1 MRALSMLALALAG
14 MMTWT
19 TAGAA
24 AGTGAGTAA
33 GRLPA
38 TTRPPTTIVTRTA
51 TESHIL
57 GNPAAPVKLVEYI
70 SYTCPHCAEFH
81 HESLAQLQIGFI
93 GNGKGSVE
101 IRSFVRDPVDMTV
114 ALLTHCGPPSK
125 FVTLHNAFLGRQADW
140 IGPMVSANA
149 AQRQRWTAG
158 DFASRTRAI
167 ASDFHFY
174 EIMATHGF
182 DRPATDRCLANKA
195 LADKLAKGTQD
206 AVDKD
211 FVTGTPSFVLN
222 GVPLSGTYTWEA
234 LKPQIEARLH

>member
-1 MRALSMLALALAG
+1 LRAAVEIRHPAQRLSG
-14 MMTWT
+14 Q
-19 TAGAA
+19 
-24 AGTGAGTAA
+24 A
-33 GRLPA
+33 GRLD
-38 TTRPPTTIVTRTA
+38 RPD
-51 TESHIL
+51 
-57 GNPAAPVKLVEYI
+57 
-70 SYTCPHCAEFH
+70 
-81 HESLAQLQIGFI
+81 GF
-93 GNGKGSVE
+93 
-101 IRSFVRDPVDMTV
+101 
-114 ALLTHCGPPSK
+114 
-125 FVTLHNAFLGRQADW
+125 
-140 IGPMVSANA
+140 ANA

-222 GVPLSGTYTWEA
+222 GVPLSAYTWEA